1 MSGFIPSVAIGAGLA
16 AIGAVG
22 GATAAQAAWQ
32 LIYQDSPIWL
42 HGGTFAGIPGHT
54 FPMSGLAG
62 SVLSTAQG
70 LASGSGSPFLG
81 QFMVIPGGKLLSQ
94 SAATYPFA
102 SQQIAAN
109 ATVQQPLAVS
119 LLLRAPVKDGF
130 GYATKAAIFTSLKQ
144 ALTLHNNAGGT
155 YIVFT
160 PAFMYDHCLLLDVTD
175 VTDGESKQEQVM
187 WQFDFYQPLIT
198 RAQANGA
205 TNAAMT
211 RMSGGQP
218 PTAAGPPTW
227 ATLGGLGTI
236 IAASAGIG

>member
-1 MSGFIPSVAIGAGLA
+1 LIPAAAIGAGLG
-16 AIGAVG
+16 AIGAIG
-22 GATAAQAAWQ
+22 GATAAQAAWDFT
-32 LIYQDSPIWL
+32 YQSSPIYL
-42 HGGTFAGIPGHT
+42 EGGTFAGLHVP
-54 FPMSGLAG
+54 FPMAGLAG
-62 SVLSTAQG
+62 SVLSIAQG
-70 LASGSGSPFLG
+70 LASGPGSPFLG
-81 QFMVIPGGKLLSQ
+81 KFMVIPGGKLLSQ
-94 SAATYPFA
+94 AAATYPFA

-109 ATVQQPLAVS
+109 ATVQQPIAVS

-160 PAFMYDHCLLLDVTD
+160 PAFMYDNCLLLDVTD

-198 RAQANGA
+198 RAQANAA
-205 TNAAMT
+205 TNPAMT
-211 RMSGGQP
+211 RMIGGQP
-218 PTAAGPPTW
+218 PTVAGPPTW
-227 ATLGGLGTI
+227 GTLGGLGTA